1 MLAKL
6 KKQEYMIVGILASA
20 MIVSAIVIPDNLKIL
35 SLGFLS
41 PLGLQVYYML
51 KRRQRVQK

>member
-6 KKQEYMIVGILASA
+6 KKQEYMIVGILAGATIASA
-20 MIVSAIVIPDNLKIL
+20 FLLPEPIKIL